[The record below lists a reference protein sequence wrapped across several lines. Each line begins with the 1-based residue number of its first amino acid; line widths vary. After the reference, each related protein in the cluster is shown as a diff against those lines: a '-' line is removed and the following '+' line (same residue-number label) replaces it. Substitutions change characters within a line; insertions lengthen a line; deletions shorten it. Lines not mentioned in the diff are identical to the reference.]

1 QGHGEHD
8 LASSDEANGYLKLA
22 AVFAQNCLELQRLSL
37 LGTNPAPSQSE
48 CDLLVVAGPT
58 DPIPD
63 LELEKIDQ
71 YLNQGGRLLVLFR
84 YKSAGKQIGLEK
96 LLAKWGVEVGFNVV
110 EDPDHTISG
119 QDVIV
124 DKFSNH
130 PVMNGL
136 LLSSLH
142 LLLPRSISRLAPPAQ
157 TADAPRVEEI

>member
-1 QGHGEHD
+1 M
-8 LASSDEANGYLKLA
+8 
-22 AVFAQNCLELQRLSL
+22 
-37 LGTNPAPSQSE
+37 
-48 CDLLVVAGPT
+48 LVVAGPT

-157 TADAPRVEEI
+157 TADAPRVEEIALSGPRSYLNGDKAHRQAVPLIVAVEKGIKGVVTERGTTRMIVVG